1 MVNTVIA
8 VIIIVILGSIFWR
21 FVLGIPFGYSYRC
34 PECGRLLTKPFTYRV
49 ERCPS
54 CNIKIDWKQLIESED
69 Y

>member
-1 MVNTVIA
+1 MEPFFA
-8 VIIIVILGSIFWR
+8 AIIIVILSCIFWR
-21 FVLGIPFGYSYRC
+21 FVLGIPLGIAYRC

-54 CNIKIDWKQLIESED
+54 CNIKIDWKQLIESEV

>member
-1 MVNTVIA
+1 MEPFFA
-8 VIIIVILGSIFWR
+8 AIIIVILSCIFWR
-21 FVLGIPFGYSYRC
+21 FVLGISLGIAYRC

-54 CNIKIDWKQLIESED
+54 CNIKIDWKQLIESEV